1 MSAINPQNP
10 NTEHAY
16 DETCYNGYM
25 VKAQVTNE
33 EILSTLS
40 QFADNV
46 DKHFDKIEDDIA
58 ELKSDV
64 SELKSD
70 VAELK
75 SDVSELK
82 SDVNRIYG
90 ILDTHMSRIE
100 TLIQETKVQAH
111 QQARLERW
119 IFQLADQ
126 AGVHLKYDG

>member
-1 MSAINPQNP
+1 MA
-10 NTEHAY
+10 
-16 DETCYNGYM
+16 
-25 VKAQVTNE
+25 KAQVTNE

-46 DKHFDKIEDDIA
+46 DKRFDKIEDDIA

-64 SELKSD
+64 AELKSD
-70 VAELK
+70 VA
-75 SDVSELK
+75 ELK

>member
-46 DKHFDKIEDDIA
+46 DKRFDKIEDDIA

-64 SELKSD
+64 AELKSD
-70 VAELK
+70 VA
-75 SDVSELK
+75 ELK

>member
-1 MSAINPQNP
+1 
-10 NTEHAY
+10 
-16 DETCYNGYM
+16 M

-40 QFADNV
+40 QFADSV
-46 DKHFDKIEDDIA
+46 DKRFDKIEDNIA

-64 SELKSD
+64 AELKSD

-100 TLIQETKVQAH
+100 TLIQETKVQAL
-111 QQARLERW
+111 QQLR
-119 IFQLADQ
+119 F
-126 AGVHLKYDG
+126 

>member
-1 MSAINPQNP
+1 MLQWVHGQSSGYQRRNPLDTLAICR
-10 NTEHAY
+10 Y
-16 DETCYNGYM
+16 
-25 VKAQVTNE
+25 
-33 EILSTLS
+33 
-40 QFADNV
+40 V
-46 DKHFDKIEDDIA
+46 DKHFDKIEDDI
-58 ELKSDV
+58 
-64 SELKSD
+64 
-70 VAELK
+70 AELK

>member
-1 MSAINPQNP
+1 
-10 NTEHAY
+10 
-16 DETCYNGYM
+16 M

-46 DKHFDKIEDDIA
+46 DKHFDKIEDDI
-58 ELKSDV
+58 
-64 SELKSD
+64 
-70 VAELK
+70 AELK